1 MNLDNTTFL
10 GDYDDHFQLRL
21 LDGTL
26 IDLRVNMINEDDIP
40 GAIAHASHQVGITLR
55 KHRLKYKKVDEDY
68 FAFQETPPLNTWFD
82 MTTNTIKIDS
92 LESLYDAI
100 DYVDLMDH
108 RELFELTEI
117 TVRQHSYHL
126 TSQNTDE
133 DVWDMYAKLFSFFTT
148 LPSISTLDIDFRV
161 ENRLKYTIL
170 DAFERNFLTSS
181 TLSTLSTVST
191 LSTLKAAL
199 DDRVVDFICKSSSI
213 KTVHIHALFFREQHL
228 DTKWGDRLA
237 QAGVK
242 ELRVRYRNNN
252 WEEVHPRQILRSLAL
267 DKWEKWQFHSNGN
280 NVFTGTR
287 FTGNFW
293 GEVIE
298 DVWQI

>member
-1 MNLDNTTFL
+1 MNLENTTFL

-26 IDLRVNMINEDDIP
+26 IDLRVNMINEHDIP
-40 GAIAHASHQVGITLR
+40 GAISDAAGKVGINLR
-55 KHRLKYKKVDEDY
+55 RHRIKWEKMDDHY
-68 FAFQETPPLNTWFD
+68 FAIQEAPPLNTWFD
-82 MTTNTIKIDS
+82 ITTNTLKIES
-92 LESLYDAI
+92 LESLYDAV
-100 DYVDLMDH
+100 DYVDLTDHMD
-108 RELFELTEI
+108 LSQLTEVVI
-117 TVRQHSYHL
+117 RQHSQNL
-126 TSQNTDE
+126 KTSDE
-133 DVWDMYAKLFSFFTT
+133 LVWEMYTKLFSFFAT
-148 LPSISTLDIDFRV
+148 LPSITTLDIDFRV
-161 ENRLKYTIL
+161 ENRLKYVIL
-170 DAFERNFLTSS
+170 DAFEHN
-181 TLSTLSTVST
+181 LSN
-191 LSTLKAAL
+191 LSTLKALL
-199 DDRVVDFICKSSSI
+199 DDRVVDFICKLNSI
-213 KTVHIHALFFREQHL
+213 KTVHIQALFFREQHL
-228 DTKWGDRLA
+228 DTKWGDHLA

-252 WEEVHPRQILRSLAL
+252 WEEVNPRQLLRSLAL